1 MRSSI
6 FVSAVAFAVASAQS
20 VSLESNSSQL
30 SPDEQ
35 EKLTNLTQSS
45 VDPFPQTSLLAQT
58 NSLGVVTGQ
67 PPVATSQPTQPA
79 ADTVQPNLPSA
90 VTTQPLVNSI
100 PAVGTGVHTLLLPGP
115 ASNVNSTQTIVVS
128 ANNST
133 TVVLTPATA
142 SDASA
147 TGSGGSSGS
156 KTSGA
161 SGSATGS
168 GSSSSSTGAAAHN
181 VKAAAGGLVGAGAFL
196 AAFL

>member
-20 VSLESNSSQL
+20 
-30 SPDEQ
+30 
-35 EKLTNLTQSS
+35 SS

-79 ADTVQPNLPSA
+79 ANTVQPNLPSA

-115 ASNVNSTQTIVVS
+115 ASNVNSTQTVVVS

-133 TVVLTPATA
+133 TVVLAPATA

-168 GSSSSSTGAAAHN
+168 GSASSSTGAAAHN
-181 VKAAAGGLVGAGAFL
+181 VKAAAGGLVGVGAFL